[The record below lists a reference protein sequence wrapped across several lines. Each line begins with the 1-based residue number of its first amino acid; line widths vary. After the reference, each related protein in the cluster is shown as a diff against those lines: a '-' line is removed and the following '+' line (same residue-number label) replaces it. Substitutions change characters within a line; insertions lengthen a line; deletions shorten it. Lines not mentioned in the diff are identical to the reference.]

1 MLTGFVLL
9 LIVISVMG
17 LITRAQ
23 DKAREREA
31 EEARLRKR
39 LREAE
44 RRKALR
50 EQGEDPDK
58 GRPRSRRIRK
68 KRDR

>member
-9 LIVISVMG
+9 LIVISAMG
-17 LITRAQ
+17 LLTRAQ
-23 DKAREREA
+23 DKARAREA

-44 RRKALR
+44 RRQALK